1 VSGTVGLGVDMVD
14 VDRFRATLARR
25 PALARRLFVDS
36 ELEFVS
42 RRADSAPSLAARF
55 AAREA
60 TMKALGV
67 GLGAFGFHDVWVESD
82 PSTGRPALRVA
93 GRAGELARRAG
104 VTRWHLSL
112 SHPDS
117 VAVAVVSAE

>member
-1 VSGTVGLGVDMVD
+1 MSGTIGLGVDVVD
-14 VDRFRATLARR
+14 VDRFRTTLSRR
-25 PALARRLFVDS
+25 PAIARRLFVDD
-36 ELEFVS
+36 ELEYVS

-60 TMKALGV
+60 TMKVLGV
-67 GLGAFGFHDVWVESD
+67 GLGAFGFHEVWVESD
-82 PSTGRPALRVA
+82 PSTGRPELRVA
-93 GRAGELARRAG
+93 GRAAELARRAG

-112 SHPDS
+112 SHTDS